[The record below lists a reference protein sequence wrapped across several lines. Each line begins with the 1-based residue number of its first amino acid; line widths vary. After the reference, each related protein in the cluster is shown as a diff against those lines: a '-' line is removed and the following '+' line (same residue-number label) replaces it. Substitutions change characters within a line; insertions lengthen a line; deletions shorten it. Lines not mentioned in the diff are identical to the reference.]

1 MELSDL
7 ICALEEI
14 APPELA
20 EEMDRGK
27 IGLIVP
33 GTRDV
38 KKVATALDPTPDVIK
53 KAAEAK
59 ANALIV
65 HHTLIWNPL
74 TSIDYGLARSLKML
88 LDSRMSLYSM
98 HTNFDRA
105 PGGVNDTLASLLG
118 MSSVV
123 AIDLACAG
131 MVEKQSL
138 GTFAATAAKALKADV
153 EVVGDPDKEVRTVVS
168 SAGSGFREA
177 LPVAKRLNADVLL
190 SSELKHDVIRDR
202 GEVALVAAPHY
213 FTEAPAMKRL
223 AGQLNDVVP
232 AEFVDDPPEIR
243 VIGP

>member
-1 MELSDL
+1 MELSEL
-7 ICALEEI
+7 VRTLEEI

-20 EEMDRGK
+20 EEMDHGK

-38 KKVATALDPTPDVIK
+38 KKIATALDPTPFVIK

-59 ANALIV
+59 AGALIV
-65 HHTLIWNPL
+65 HHTLIWDPL
-74 TSIDYGLARSLKML
+74 TAIDRSLAQSLKML

-118 MSSVV
+118 MTSVV

-138 GTFAATAAKALKADV
+138 GSFAAMASKALRTDV

-168 SAGSGFREA
+168 SAGSGFRDA

-190 SSELKHDVIRDR
+190 SSELRHDVIRDR

-213 FTEAPAMKRL
+213 FTEAPAMRKL
-223 AGQLNDVVP
+223 AGQLEAVVP
-232 AEFVDDPPEIR
+232 AEYVDDPPEIR

>member
-1 MELSDL
+1 MELSEL
-7 ICALEEI
+7 ISTLEDI

-33 GTRDV
+33 GTREI
-38 KKVATALDPTPDVIK
+38 KKVATALDPTPHVIK
-53 KAAEAK
+53 KAAESQAD
-59 ANALIV
+59 ALIV

-88 LDSRMSLYSM
+88 LDSRMSLYAM

-138 GTFAATAAKALKADV
+138 GSFAAMASKALHTNV
-153 EVVGDPDKEVRTVVS
+153 EVVGPGEKEIKTVVT
-168 SAGSGFREA
+168 SAGSGFRDA
-177 LPVAKRLNADVLL
+177 LSIAKRLNADVLL

-202 GEVALVAAPHY
+202 GEVALVSAPHY
-213 FTEAPAMKRL
+213 FTEAPAMRKL
-223 AGQLNDVVP
+223 AGQLEAVVP
-232 AEFVDDPPEIR
+232 AEFIDDPPEIR
-243 VIGP
+243 VIGQ

>member
-1 MELSDL
+1 MELSEL
-7 ICALEEI
+7 IRTLEEI

-20 EEMDRGK
+20 EEMDKGK

-38 KKVATALDPTPDVIK
+38 KKVATALDPTPYVIK
-53 KAAEAK
+53 KAVEAK
-59 ANALIV
+59 ADALIV
-65 HHTLIWNPL
+65 HHTLIWNPIAM
-74 TSIDYGLARSLKML
+74 IDRELALSLKML

-105 PGGVNDTLASLLG
+105 PGGVNDTLAALLG

-123 AIDLACAG
+123 AIDLSCAG

-138 GTFAATAAKALKADV
+138 ASFAAMAAKALQTDV
-153 EVVGDPDKEVRTVVS
+153 EVVGPADKEVRTVVTS
-168 SAGSGFREA
+168 SGSGFRDA
-177 LPVAKRLNADVLL
+177 LAVAKRLNADVLL
-190 SSELKHDVIRDR
+190 SSELRHDVIRDR

-213 FTEAPAMKRL
+213 FTEAPAMKKL
-223 AGQLNDVVP
+223 AEQLSAMVP

-243 VIGP
+243 VIGQ

>member
-1 MELSDL
+1 MELSEL
-7 ICALEEI
+7 IRMLEEI

-20 EEMDRGK
+20 EEMDKGK

-33 GTRDV
+33 GTREV
-38 KKVATALDPTPDVIK
+38 KKVATALDPTPYVIK
-53 KAAEAK
+53 KATEAK
-59 ANALIV
+59 ADALIV
-65 HHTLIWNPL
+65 HHTLIWNPVAM
-74 TSIDYGLARSLKML
+74 IDRELANSLKML
-88 LDSRMSLYSM
+88 LDKHISLYSM

-138 GTFAATAAKALKADV
+138 TSFAASAAKALQTDI
-153 EVVGDPDKEVRTVVS
+153 EVVGPADKEVRTVVT

-177 LPVAKRLNADVLL
+177 LTVAKRLNADVLL

-202 GEVALVAAPHY
+202 GEIALIAAPHY
-213 FTEAPAMKRL
+213 FTEAPAMKKL
-223 AGQLNDVVP
+223 AEQLNAVVP
-232 AEFVDDPPEIR
+232 TEFIDDPPEIR
-243 VIGP
+243 VIGQ

>member
-1 MELSDL
+1 MELSEL
-7 ICALEEI
+7 IRTLEEI

-38 KKVATALDPTPDVIK
+38 KKVTTALDPTPAVIR

-65 HHTLIWNPL
+65 HHTLIWNPV
-74 TSIDYGLARSLKML
+74 TAIDRELAGSLKML

-105 PGGVNDTLASLLG
+105 PGGVNDTLAALLG
-118 MSSVV
+118 LGNTVSIELS
-123 AIDLACAG
+123 CAG
-131 MVEKQSL
+131 TVEKQSL
-138 GTFAATAAKALKADV
+138 ASFAAAAAKALRTEV
-153 EVVGDPDKEVRTVVS
+153 EVVGSPDKEVRTVVTS
-168 SAGSGFREA
+168 SGSGFREA
-177 LPVAKRLNADVLL
+177 LPIAKRLNADVLL

-202 GEVALVAAPHY
+202 GDIALIAAPHY
-213 FTEAPAMKRL
+213 FTEAPAMKKL
-223 AGQLNDVVP
+223 AGQLEAVVP
-232 AEFVDDPPEIR
+232 AEFIDDPPEIR
-243 VIGP
+243 VISP